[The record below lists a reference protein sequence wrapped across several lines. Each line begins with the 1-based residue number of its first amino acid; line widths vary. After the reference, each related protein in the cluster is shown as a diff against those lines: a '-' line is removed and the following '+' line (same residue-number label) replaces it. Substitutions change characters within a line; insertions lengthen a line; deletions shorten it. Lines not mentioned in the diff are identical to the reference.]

1 MLGQGQQAHAV
12 HFMAEW
18 KRRQAQVGES
28 RDSLHVTHL
37 QESREKPHRVVQLPS
52 HRGPGIPGFCVYSG
66 SHFSS
71 LTQDDSQGKFLE
83 M

>member
-37 QESREKPHRVVQLPS
+37 QEKQRKAPQGSAVTQPQRARNPRVL
-52 HRGPGIPGFCVYSG
+52 CVFG
-66 SHFSS
+66 VTF
-71 LTQDDSQGKFLE
+71 
-83 M
+83 